1 MAKSAYP
8 SALGS
13 LALAAAL
20 AGCHGQTSAPAAAP
34 VPVSV
39 EKVVRQDVPVMADYV
54 AHTEAVQQ
62 VDLVPRV
69 DGYLQTVN
77 FRDGSFVHQG
87 QLLMQIQPE
96 QYQAAVLAAQASLD
110 KGNANLV
117 RAESNVADQ
126 TAKAQ
131 VAADAAVYFRA
142 VKQLQI
148 IKPLAQKE
156 AVPQT
161 DLYNAQAQFA
171 TSAASLYGA
180 KAQLQDVELNQR
192 TAILNAKSDIDQAT
206 AQLINAKLN
215 LSYTTIT
222 SPVTGIISFL
232 KVDQG
237 NYVSQAKTPTLATVS
252 TVNPMKV
259 VFQLSESD
267 YLKVAPRLLQMRDQA
282 RRPTLTLFLSDGS
295 QYPYPGTPSSINRA
309 VDQQTGTI
317 AVESL
322 FPNPDGLLRPGQ
334 FARVDFPISIARNAL
349 LVPQTAVKS
358 LQGSSVVYEVGP
370 DNKIQI
376 RSVELGTSYGP
387 NVVVE
392 SGIQAGDVVVV
403 GGLNRLQPDSVVV
416 PAPARTPGK

>member
-8 SALGS
+8 RALGS

-142 VKQLQI
+142 VKQSCRSSSRLPRRRRFRRRTSTTRRPNSRRR
-148 IKPLAQKE
+148 PLRST
-156 AVPQT
+156 VRRPSSRT
-161 DLYNAQAQFA
+161 WR
-171 TSAASLYGA
+171 
-180 KAQLQDVELNQR
+180 LNQR

-206 AQLINAKLN
+206 AQLDQRQAQPELHDHHVSRYGNHQFPESRSRKLRESSQDADACDGLDGKSDEGR
-215 LSYTTIT
+215 LSAEARA
-222 SPVTGIISFL
+222 IISRWLRDFS
-232 KVDQG
+232 KC
-237 NYVSQAKTPTLATVS
+237 AT
-252 TVNPMKV
+252 
-259 VFQLSESD
+259 
-267 YLKVAPRLLQMRDQA
+267 
-282 RRPTLTLFLSDGS
+282 RRGV
-295 QYPYPGTPSSINRA
+295 R
-309 VDQQTGTI
+309 
-317 AVESL
+317 
-322 FPNPDGLLRPGQ
+322 R
-334 FARVDFPISIARNAL
+334 
-349 LVPQTAVKS
+349 
-358 LQGSSVVYEVGP
+358 
-370 DNKIQI
+370 
-376 RSVELGTSYGP
+376 
-387 NVVVE
+387 
-392 SGIQAGDVVVV
+392 
-403 GGLNRLQPDSVVV
+403 
-416 PAPARTPGK
+416 